1 MNVKERVEE
10 CDLMCVCVRINV
22 LRKGEEIDISFSRRT
37 LLEKLLGTK
46 VWDLLRGITEKQH
59 YCRGGLT

>member
-1 MNVKERVEE
+1 
-10 CDLMCVCVRINV
+10 MCVCVRINV

-59 YCRGGLT
+59 YCRGVSHE